1 MAARDDLESRK
12 TWLYETQLRRLNYA
26 GFRGITP
33 DSTDPL
39 LDLISERASTVIPA
53 TIGTRVT
60 ATDPVYLDD
69 QRPVW
74 TADEHARQDTF
85 AQTLTGWMGDWFA
98 DVQPTRL
105 AGALRDLR
113 ILYANSTFASDTDPD
128 LPFAVSRFSRSQP
141 GFGFG
146 VDPKGA
152 DEGIGVAT
160 SRAELAAAKPW
171 LIPELYNAKNK
182 DTTDVT
188 HWIEN
193 LEKFV
198 ADYETELQLVVGGT
212 AETVL
217 PFDPDNPAAY
227 QAYIDLMQA
236 AESARPASD
245 AVRAR
250 ILDQYLKDPKDTTA
264 TWRYL
269 PSIQTSGY
277 AMGPVTAF
285 PLSDKVKYWTGVMF
299 NAMKEAS
306 ILKANSDM
314 GNCQLVRLLYRYGP
328 LPDELGTDA
337 QLTWR
342 VRLAPDARFAAYFDK
357 KAKDPRVST
366 DASLQQ
372 RLATARAKLEI
383 ILTGA
388 AAHPR
393 CTFPMFSPLAAEIAK
408 QCLLSYKFWF
418 DEVVRAKGNDRLNK
432 VKGDV
437 LPGNSDAKADTEM
450 EFWSENH
457 YIMFGS
463 MEHLLGQL
471 WQSESFQPGQL
482 FSEAGDTKGRLTGA
496 QRSERGRARVLKWL
510 NNRLQFG
517 WTEFNSHGYY
527 AEHLW
532 SILNLVDFALD
543 EQVKVKATMAVD
555 LLMFDMLRFA
565 HKGSNGAPGGRS
577 QFKFKSSGWDNAL
590 GDVVEIITGDR
601 GVFNDGNSEIGVAF
615 TTSTYRLPDAL
626 LEIATSPPREGFVDR
641 SRVSITFDEAP
652 KYGITWSQKSDTKD
666 SVFNGYAPK
675 RAKYFPH
682 LDEANREIERTH
694 NGYGATD
701 DDTVFFWTMSAFYN
715 KQNVRNTF
723 LTVAKFSLDE
733 SPIFKGFLSAFI
745 GTLVPLFERF
755 GHGLIDLATLGPL
768 RHPFKEFEVAFDSI
782 DDLFS
787 SQATL
792 QALAA
797 DDVSPF
803 IEGSTRTRANILTYR
818 TGDVMLSSIQN
829 FRVGQLNY
837 QSTVSSATLA
847 TSISVFSTA
856 GFAGFHISDVATGL
870 IGSIGGAIGGA
881 VVGAVG
887 GFVVG
892 GPAGA
897 AAGAA
902 VGAAAGAVAGGVA
915 GVVLNENDVHGKN
928 LLGDDDDG
936 PGWWSG
942 YWALPMIVQSGSAAI
957 IAYDFNDMQ
966 RFLADVG
973 SHFWF
978 PKSGFSRV
986 EDRRTSAY
994 DDANF
999 PLLDITDIGP
1009 KGFWTFGKVIH
1020 PPKPGSAEPPTEG
1033 YVGVFSNERP
1043 EWLDHASDPYDKR
1056 EAAASDNAIS
1066 DKLGAISDKLEEL
1079 EDKDDVGD
1087 SGRKA
1092 IDDLLTRSLDAQYR
1106 PGITR
1111 DDWLAAVK
1119 KDVAASTEPVVVA
1132 HRDDVNSLAEMYV
1145 DLKTLQRLWKRPF
1158 PDYFAGRDCYVSGKN
1173 VWILQVGSK
1182 DEFGS
1187 FETFMDRVSS
1197 ARVHLDDTGD
1207 MECTYDIPKPDG
1219 SSDRLSLAYGDG
1231 GRFGLN
1237 GGGFDT
1243 DLYPRFETPFVRGGR
1258 VEWGQREYCI
1268 EWNGATLLHDFS
1280 DSNNPVRVEAP
1291 AALPNEASTIKALVI
1306 YLHTGDED
1314 MDTNTV
1320 GRATVEIGCQTAT
1333 SDQVI
1338 AAGPV
1343 GNDTTHDAEW
1353 IFFDAPA
1360 MRDCDMSV
1368 TIDHPGNDDVR
1379 TPAWTMSFTLKALMG
1394 DRTLRDC
1401 TLTIDSAS
1409 FRDDWRSTD
1418 ALPLVI
1424 PMFAW
1429 SNWSEIAVANPPAS
1443 LWWLGRSPARDLAW
1457 QAYHDVVILDRQADL
1472 QYARLRCGAARDGW
1486 EPIGRQGSS
1495 PDWSGAV
1502 SMQVLS
1508 RSDGGLD
1515 VVAVTRGRL
1524 VARSRD
1530 VAGGWSQEWLD
1541 LQPSYLAA
1549 APILGQSGALQAVPL
1564 DDRSTLAVEP
1574 GRGFVGQD
1582 PDLFLTAADDNI
1594 YRAAGWRRNE
1604 PIGWE
1609 QIPCVGFTPAPGV
1622 AVQIVDGRLFVLS
1635 NQGEVWSAS
1644 ADAAVPSLFLE
1655 WNKVSPDGDAVVRFA
1670 VGRGGGS
1677 TFCLALCD
1685 GSRRGACE
1693 HERTRP
1699 RSGVEPRR
1707 GRVGVDTRRPRV
1719 GQPDRW
1725 RSLARR
1731 RGGRRSRG
1739 RSASVLRFASGMDQR
1754 RRRRARRHVGRRHR
1768 SDQPGGRA
1776 VRGLRQ
1782 GHCGI
1787 SEHCVV
1793 GLTARGMPEVS
1804 AARHQPARAH
1814 L

>member
-1 MAARDDLESRK
+1 VTAREDLESRK
-12 TWLYETQLRRLNYA
+12 TWLYETQLRRLNYTA
-26 GFRGITP
+26 FRGIAP
-33 DSTDPL
+33 DSADPL
-39 LDLISERASTVIPA
+39 LDLISERAGADAPP
-53 TIGTRVT
+53 TIGTRLT
-60 ATDPVYLDD
+60 ATGPVYLDN

-74 TADEHARQDTF
+74 TADEHTRRDTF
-85 AQTLTGWMGDWFA
+85 AKTMTGWMGNWF
-98 DVQPTRL
+98 DNVQPTRL
-105 AGALRDLR
+105 AGALRDLQL
-113 ILYANSTFASDTDPD
+113 LYANSTYASDTDPD
-128 LPFAVSRFSRSQP
+128 LPFAVSRFRRSQP
-141 GFGFG
+141 GFGNG
-146 VDPKGA
+146 VDPKGD

-182 DTTDVT
+182 DTSDVGN
-188 HWIEN
+188 WIEN

-198 ADYETELQLVVGGT
+198 ADYETELQLVVGDTAGT
-212 AETVL
+212 AL
-217 PFDPDNPAAY
+217 PFDQANPATY
-227 QAYIDLMQA
+227 QAFIYTLQT

-245 AVRAR
+245 AVQVRV
-250 ILDQYLKDPKDTTA
+250 LELYMKDPNDKTA
-264 TWRYL
+264 TWRYR

-306 ILKANSDM
+306 VLKANSDM

-328 LPDELGTDA
+328 IRDTLGTDA
-337 QLTWR
+337 QLAWR
-342 VRLAPDARFAAYFDK
+342 VRLAPDARFVAYFDK
-357 KAKDPRVST
+357 KAKDPRIST

-372 RLATARAKLEI
+372 RLAAARAKLEI

-393 CTFPMFSPLAAEIAK
+393 CTSPMFSPLAAEIAK

-418 DEVVRAKGNDRLNK
+418 DEAMRAKGNDRLNK

-437 LPGNSDAKADTEM
+437 LPGDSDAKADTEM

-457 YIMFGS
+457 YVMFAS
-463 MEHLLGQL
+463 MEHLFGQL
-471 WQSESFQPGQL
+471 WEPESFQPGRL
-482 FSEAGDTKGRLTGA
+482 FAEAGDTKGRLTGT
-496 QRSERGRARVLKWL
+496 QRKERGRARVLKWL

-532 SILNLVDFALD
+532 SILNLADFALD
-543 EQVKVKATMAVD
+543 EQVRVKATIAVD
-555 LLMFDMLRFA
+555 LLMFDTLRFA

-577 QFKFKSSGWDNAL
+577 QFKFKNSGWDNAL
-590 GDVVEIITGDR
+590 GDVVEVITGDR
-601 GVFNDGNSEIGVAF
+601 GVFNEGNSEIGVAF

-626 LEIATSPPREGFVDR
+626 LELATSPPRAGFVDR

-652 KYGITWSQKSDTKD
+652 KYGITWSQASDAKD

-675 RAKYFPH
+675 RATYYPY
-682 LDEANREIERTH
+682 LDEANKEIERTH
-694 NGYGATD
+694 NNYGATD

-723 LTVAKFSLDE
+723 LTVGKFSLDE
-733 SPIFKGFLSAFI
+733 SPIFKGFLNSFI
-745 GTLVPLFERF
+745 GTLIPLIERF

-768 RHPFKEFEVAFDSI
+768 RHPFDEPEVAFESI

-803 IEGSTRTRANILTYR
+803 IEGSTRTRANVLTYR
-818 TGDVMLSSIQN
+818 NGDVMLSSIQN
-829 FRVGQLNY
+829 FRVGQLNF

-847 TSISVFSTA
+847 TSISVFGTA
-856 GFAGFHISDVATGL
+856 GFAGFDISDLATGL
-870 IGSIGGAIGGA
+870 IGSIGGAITGAVGGF

-902 VGAAAGAVAGGVA
+902 GGAAVGGATGAVAGGVA

-957 IAYDFNDMQ
+957 AVYDFNDMQ

-978 PKSGFSRV
+978 PKSGFSQV

-1009 KGFWTFGKVIH
+1009 KGFWTFGKVVH
-1020 PPKPGSAEPPTEG
+1020 PPKPGSAQPPTEG

-1043 EWLDHASDPYDKR
+1043 EWLDHTSDPYDKR
-1056 EAAASDNAIS
+1056 EAAASDDAIA
-1066 DKLGAISDKLEEL
+1066 DKLGSISDTLDDL

-1087 SGRKA
+1087 SGRKT
-1092 IDDLLTRSLDAQYR
+1092 IDDLVTESVDAHYA

-1111 DDWLAAVK
+1111 DDWLAVVK
-1119 KDVAASTEPVVVA
+1119 ADVAASTMPVVTA
-1132 HRDDVNSLAEMYV
+1132 HRDDVNGLAEMYV
-1145 DLKTLQRLWKRPF
+1145 DLKTLQRIWKRPF

-1187 FETFMDRVSS
+1187 FENFMDRVSS

-1280 DSNNPVRVEAP
+1280 DSNNPVRVESP
-1291 AALPNEASTIKALVI
+1291 PVLPNEASTIKALVI
-1306 YLHTGDED
+1306 YLRTGGED

-1320 GRATVEIGCQTAT
+1320 GRATVEIGCRTAT

-1343 GNDTTHDAEW
+1343 GSDTTHDAEW

-1360 MRDCDMSV
+1360 VRDCDMSV
-1368 TIDHPGNDDVR
+1368 TIDHPGNDDDS

-1401 TLTIDSAS
+1401 TLTTGSAS
-1409 FRDDWRSTD
+1409 FRDGWRSTG
-1418 ALPLVI
+1418 ALPFVI
-1424 PMFAW
+1424 PMSAW
-1429 SNWSEIAVANPPAS
+1429 SSWREMTLADPLAS
-1443 LWWLGRSPARDLAW
+1443 RWWLGRSPARGPAW
-1457 QAYHDVVILDRQADL
+1457 QSYHDVVILDRQEDL
-1472 QYARLRCGAARDGW
+1472 QYARLHCGTAGDGW

-1495 PDWSGAV
+1495 PDWSGTV

-1508 RSDGGLD
+1508 RSGGGVD

-1530 VAGGWSQEWLD
+1530 AAVGWSREWVD
-1541 LQPSYLAA
+1541 LQPTYLVAS
-1549 APILGQSGALQAVPL
+1549 ILGPLEVPEAVPL
-1564 DDRSTLAVEP
+1564 DDRSTLAVEA
-1574 GRGFVGQD
+1574 GDVFVTG
-1582 PDLFLTAADDNI
+1582 ADDNV
-1594 YRAAGWRRNE
+1594 YRAAGWRPDV
-1604 PIGWE
+1604 PITWE

-1622 AVQIVDGRLFVLS
+1622 AVQVVDGRLFVLS
-1635 NQGEVWSAS
+1635 TEHEVWSVPAH
-1644 ADAAVPSLFLE
+1644 AAVTSVFLE
-1655 WNKVSPDGDAVVRFA
+1655 WSKVTPDNEFVVRFA
-1670 VGRGGGS
+1670 AGSGGGGA
-1677 TFCLALCD
+1677 FCLALCD
-1685 GSRRGACE
+1685 VGGVVRVSTNALGPDPAWGLVAGGSVSARDDLAWVSPTDGDPWLVAVGAV
-1693 HERTRP
+1693 
-1699 RSGVEPRR
+1699 GA
-1707 GRVGVDTRRPRV
+1707 VGV
-1719 GQPDRW
+1719 
-1725 RSLARR
+1725 
-1731 RGGRRSRG
+1731 
-1739 RSASVLRFASGMDQR
+1739 
-1754 RRRRARRHVGRRHR
+1754 
-1768 SDQPGGRA
+1768 
-1776 VRGLRQ
+1776 
-1782 GHCGI
+1782 
-1787 SEHCVV
+1787 VV
-1793 GLTARGMPEVS
+1793 
-1804 AARHQPARAH
+1804 AARPSSNSLPAWTNAGAETREVAFGGGIAAATRAAGQFEVFVRDAAGN
-1814 L
+1814 LSSAWWA